1 MLVFINYWIEKCT
14 VKHWKTEGHLHI
26 RATRTASL
34 AFQIPSWKETS
45 MGLLEDVW
53 YTTGEMLLLAH
64 HVGFSSPLPYTWP
77 VAILYIGQDQIS
89 IGKEPSATLLLNM
102 GIICAS
108 KWIVLLPPCAS
119 HFLQEVRVRNT
130 VQVYVKFSR
139 PFNRTSS
146 KLHTL
151 QLK

>member
-1 MLVFINYWIEKCT
+1 M
-14 VKHWKTEGHLHI
+14 GHSNDILSLSNSFLQ
-26 RATRTASL
+26 RDFYGAVGGRTIHS
-34 AFQIPSWKETS
+34 I
-45 MGLLEDVW
+45 
-53 YTTGEMLLLAH
+53 GEMLLLAH
-64 HVGFSSPLPYTWP
+64 HVGFSSPLPCTWP
-77 VAILYIGQDQIS
+77 VAALYIGQDQIS

-119 HFLQEVRVRNT
+119 HFLQEVRVRKT
-130 VQVYVKFSR
+130 VQVYVQFSR

-151 QLK
+151 PFNF